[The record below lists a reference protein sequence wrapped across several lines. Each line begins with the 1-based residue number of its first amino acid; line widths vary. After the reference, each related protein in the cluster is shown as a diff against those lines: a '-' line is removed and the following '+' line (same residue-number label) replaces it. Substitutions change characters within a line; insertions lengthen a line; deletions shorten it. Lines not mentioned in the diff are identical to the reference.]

1 MTHKHCDLLSYLE
14 SSDNKD
20 YKDLYEL
27 IEDQCWRSIF
37 TTKRDYTFLMPGKKT
52 IDKLAA
58 EAKNDEDKAYEK
70 LRSLFINSKH
80 KDLSKA
86 TELVNFNNKKIKGE
100 YNKIFKNLKD
110 ISIDSLKHI
119 TIFNYGDEQIPEQE
133 DKRVKRVAKPKTGS
147 SESDDCGKKEYTQ
160 KIMKLGTK
168 QILYKLSSLLEYC
181 EANLSTAEFDSL
193 KNRLDPNWIL
203 SWFILVQP
211 GKTESYYISD
221 DVFRA
226 WSNQD
231 KTNEDHGGMPNSN
244 KILEIFETHNTDTDE
259 LKGASNSRKSANNM
273 EETKELEDH
282 IKNVYKDNMIHLLED
297 ELRFRFSESSAQDT
311 LDNVNNLM
319 DIDWNHPEKNL
330 VLLCQRMPLVSDID
344 IGECI
349 KQFIGSSAFKYTL
362 FGDNTIDK
370 LNTAIDNIKNNKNGA
385 GYGTSSRKVI
395 NILGNGNRSALKK
408 MGTVDSKHL
417 LKSFV
422 QSLSTSQKKILKE
435 LL

>member
-100 YNKIFKNLKD
+100 YNKIFKYLKD

-193 KNRLDPNWIL
+193 KKCPNCIFCHQV
-203 SWFILVQP
+203 SA
-211 GKTESYYISD
+211 GK
-221 DVFRA
+221 R
-226 WSNQD
+226 
-231 KTNEDHGGMPNSN
+231 
-244 KILEIFETHNTDTDE
+244 
-259 LKGASNSRKSANNM
+259 
-273 EETKELEDH
+273 
-282 IKNVYKDNMIHLLED
+282 
-297 ELRFRFSESSAQDT
+297 
-311 LDNVNNLM
+311 NL
-319 DIDWNHPEKNL
+319 H
-330 VLLCQRMPLVSDID
+330 S
-344 IGECI
+344 
-349 KQFIGSSAFKYTL
+349 
-362 FGDNTIDK
+362 
-370 LNTAIDNIKNNKNGA
+370 
-385 GYGTSSRKVI
+385 
-395 NILGNGNRSALKK
+395 
-408 MGTVDSKHL
+408 H
-417 LKSFV
+417 
-422 QSLSTSQKKILKE
+422 
-435 LL
+435 